1 MDLVFSFFVWIALLV
16 FAYHFCTTI
25 GDYSSDEPRLL
36 PEGLFFRTLEKLG
49 LYLSLLGLVWFVGGV
64 VWMMV
69 LAYTTGVIAEIFG
82 F

>member
-1 MDLVFSFFVWIALLV
+1 MDLIFSFFVWIARLV

-49 LYLSLLGLVWFVGGV
+49 LYLSLFGLVWFVGGV

>member
-1 MDLVFSFFVWIALLV
+1 MDLIFSFFVWIALLV

-25 GDYSSDEPRLL
+25 GEYSSKEPRLL

-49 LYLSLLGLVWFVGGV
+49 LYLSLFGLVWFVGGV
-64 VWMMV
+64 VWMIV

>member
-25 GDYSSDEPRLL
+25 GEYSSDEPRLL
-36 PEGLFFRTLEKLG
+36 PEGLFFRTLEKLA
-49 LYLSLLGLVWFVGGV
+49 LYISLLGLVWLAGGV
-64 VWMMV
+64 AWMIG
-69 LAYTTGVIAEIFG
+69 LAFKTGVIAEMFG

>member
-1 MDLVFSFFVWIALLV
+1 MDLIFSFFVWIALLV

-25 GDYSSDEPRLL
+25 GDYSSAEPRLL

-49 LYLSLLGLVWFVGGV
+49 LYLSLFGLVWFVGGV
-64 VWMMV
+64 VWIIV